1 MLKLYN
7 TWCGYLLLL
16 LVVFSKPLNAKETL
30 HIAVASNFKP
40 VLQTLVTNPAL
51 KNINFKI
58 SAASSGV
65 LHSQIMHGAPYD
77 IFLSADAMRP
87 HALIKDGFAI
97 KDSLTTYAIGL
108 LALWQPSNSIINNKL
123 AIANPR
129 FSPYGQSSAHY
140 AKNYIKAPYE
150 FVYANNITHAFQF
163 VETGNAAKGLVA
175 LSTLKSAYRKTK
187 NKKYLNYSLIDTAK
201 YPQITQQGVIISA
214 SKHLTTAKKFMAFL
228 NDPSTAKTL
237 LEQGYKAK
245 ESDVSK

>member
-16 LVVFSKPLNAKETL
+16 FVLFSNCVSAKETL

-40 VLQTLVTNPAL
+40 VLQKLITDPAL
-51 KNINFKI
+51 KDINFKI

-77 IFLSADAMRP
+77 VFLSADASRP
-87 HALIKDGFAI
+87 QALIKDGFAI

-108 LALWQPSNSIINNKL
+108 LALWQPSSSVMNNKL

-129 FSPYGQSSAHY
+129 FSPYGKSSMHY
-140 AKNYIKAPYE
+140 AKAFIKAPYE

-175 LSTLKSAYRKTK
+175 LSTLKSAYGKTK
-187 NKKYLNYSLIDTAK
+187 NKKYLNYTLIDTK
-201 YPQITQQGVIISA
+201 NYPEITQQGVIISA
-214 SKHLTTAKKFMAFL
+214 SKHLTVAKKFMAFL
-228 NDPSTAKTL
+228 NAPATAKTL
-237 LEQGYKAK
+237 LALGYKAK
-245 ESDVSK
+245 DSDASK

>member
-16 LVVFSKPLNAKETL
+16 LVLFSNCISAKETL

-40 VLQTLVTNPAL
+40 VLQTLVASPAL

-77 IFLSADAMRP
+77 IFLSADATRP
-87 HALIKDGFAI
+87 QALINDGFAI

-108 LALWQPSNSIINNKL
+108 LALWQPSNSVINNKL

-129 FSPYGQSSAHY
+129 FSPYGQASAHY
-140 AKNYIKAPYE
+140 AKNYIKTPYE

-175 LSTLKSAYRKTK
+175 LSTLKSAYGKTK
-187 NKKYLNYSLIDTAK
+187 NKKYLNYSLIDTK
-201 YPQITQQGVIISA
+201 NYPEITQQGVIIST
-214 SKHLTTAKKFMAFL
+214 SKHLTTAKKFMDFL

-237 LEQGYKAK
+237 LELGYKAK
-245 ESDVSK
+245 GSDVSK

>member
-16 LVVFSKPLNAKETL
+16 LVLFSNCVSAKETL

-40 VLQTLVTNPAL
+40 VLQKLITDPAL

-77 IFLSADAMRP
+77 VFLSADASRP
-87 HALIKDGFAI
+87 QALIEDGFAI

-108 LALWQPSNSIINNKL
+108 LALWQPSSSVMNNKL

-129 FSPYGQSSAHY
+129 FSPYGQSSMHY
-140 AKNYIKAPYE
+140 AKAFIKTPYE

-175 LSTLKSAYRKTK
+175 LSTLKSAYGKTK
-187 NKKYLNYSLIDTAK
+187 NKKYLNYTLIDTK
-201 YPQITQQGVIISA
+201 NYPEITQQGVIISA
-214 SKHLTTAKKFMAFL
+214 SKHLTVAKKFMAFL
-228 NDPSTAKTL
+228 NDPATAKTL
-237 LEQGYKAK
+237 LALGYKAK
-245 ESDVSK
+245 DSDASK

>member
-16 LVVFSKPLNAKETL
+16 LAVLSNPLHAKETL

-40 VLQTLVTNPAL
+40 VLQTLVKNPAL
-51 KNINFKI
+51 KNLNIKI

-77 IFLSADAMRP
+77 IFLSADAARP
-87 HALIKDGFAI
+87 QALIKDGFAI
-97 KDSLTTYAIGL
+97 KSSLTTYAIGL
-108 LALWQPSNSIINNKL
+108 LALWQPSMGAINNKL

-140 AKNYIKAPYE
+140 AKNYMKPPYE

-163 VETGNAAKGLVA
+163 VETGNAARGLVA
-175 LSTLKSAYRKTK
+175 LSTLKAAYK
-187 NKKYLNYSLIDTAK
+187 NNNDKKYLNYELIPTNQ
-201 YPQITQQGVIISA
+201 YPEITQQGVIISA
-214 SKHLTTAKKFMAFL
+214 SRHLAAAEQFMAFITQ
-228 NDPSTAKTL
+228 PSTAKMLQT
-237 LEQGYKAK
+237 EGYKTK
-245 ESDVSK
+245 ETHVSK